1 MWRAGLP
8 VLLAVSGVMPA
19 VPALAASPVVAQQAL
34 SPAEIRQIARD
45 AYLYGFPMVDNY
57 RIHDAYFVDPANP
70 DYKAPYNQI
79 LNVPRVYTPADTAVQ
94 TPNSD
99 TPYSWVGLDLRRE
112 PIVFTVPPIEQKR
125 YWSIQLID
133 LYTHNFAYLG
143 SRNTGNAGGSFLIA
157 GPNWKGSTPPGITR
171 VIRSET
177 DLALALCRTQLFNAP
192 DLQSVQAIQAQY
204 KVQPL
209 SAFLGR
215 PAPAPVPAL
224 RLEKPLTPEE
234 QKTSLRFFAVMN
246 ALLPY
251 APTHP
256 ADQKLR

>member
-19 VPALAASPVVAQQAL
+19 AVPALAESAVISQQAL

-45 AYLYGFPMVDNY
+45 AYVYGFPMVDNY
-57 RIHDAYFVDPANP
+57 RIQYAYFVDPTNP
-70 DYKAPYNQI
+70 DYKAPYNQL
-79 LNVPRVYTPADTAVQ
+79 LNVPRVYTPVDTAVQ

-99 TPYSWVGLDLRRE
+99 TPYSFVGLDLRRE

-143 SRNTGNAGGSFLIA
+143 SRTTGNAGGSFLIA
-157 GPNWKGSTPPGITR
+157 GPNWKGSTPPGITK

-177 DLALALCRTQLFNAP
+177 DLALALYRTQLFNAG
-192 DLQSVQAIQAQY
+192 DLKAAQAIQAQY

-215 PAPAPVPAL
+215 PAPA
-224 RLEKPLTPEE
+224 
-234 QKTSLRFFAVMN
+234 AVG
-246 ALLPY
+246 ASR
-251 APTHP
+251 
-256 ADQKLR
+256 QVV